1 MIKRISLL
9 FAAALLVAT
18 MAVAGLAG
26 PAFAAKCPD
35 GQTQAT
41 NEPGGVKSCEQA
53 GGPGKT
59 GAVQETS
66 VKGSFSTKHEQTS
79 ECTQGAGGSDNC
91 PRGQFR

>member
-59 GAVQETS
+59 GATQETTT
-66 VKGSFSTKHEQTS
+66 KGAFANPKPEPTTCK
-79 ECTQGAGGSDNC
+79 QGAGQSGNC
-91 PRGQFR
+91 PQGQF